1 MYIWKHQSDQM
12 FCLKGGFGFVGT
24 TLSERA
30 GSRGIV
36 GEYEY
41 TALAQPTRPGTSEL
55 EKQPELTPFRSAVK
69 PQRAVSGAMTD
80 PEWQPRLQVGRTEC
94 KVVSLNSLLQK
105 PAPLLAA
112 QLTCCVALLHF
123 QVQERAGVQKDNP
136 VPTPFKPPH
145 GGGKTFSPHPEHE
158 PMQLA
163 AAAAASDID
172 DGDKGMHGRPWI
184 HTASN
189 HSGATRSIVG
199 MNVV

>member
-1 MYIWKHQSDQM
+1 
-12 FCLKGGFGFVGT
+12 VGT

-30 GSRGIV
+30 GCRGVV

-41 TALAQPTRPGTSEL
+41 TAHGQTTTSGTSEQ
-55 EKQPELTPFRSAVK
+55 EKQPELTPFRSAVR

-80 PEWQPRLQVGRTEC
+80 PEWQPRLQVGRTQCQLSGGCPQE
-94 KVVSLNSLLQK
+94 SALFRNLL
-105 PAPLLAA
+105 LLAA
-112 QLTCCVALLHF
+112 QLTCCIALLHL

-136 VPTPFKPPH
+136 ATTPFRPPH
-145 GGGKTFSPHPEHE
+145 GGGKAFNPHPEHE

-163 AAAAASDID
+163 AAVAGSDMD